1 MHCRMTSSSIFIAP
15 PSACR
20 LRRIVLIAA
29 LSVAC
34 GVAAL
39 PGQIV
44 AWNVSGTNAAASQ
57 PLAATVLD
65 PAFASGTLSIG
76 SGLSASSA
84 SNTFGGSGFDQ
95 TSLAGAMSAGDFLS
109 VTITPLPGHAL
120 GLTSLT
126 MLFGVSSA
134 VTDFHVS
141 LVSNVTG
148 FTPGDTLWDF
158 AFGNTLPAA
167 QTVNLTGISSLQ
179 SIDSTLELRI
189 YGWRDGA
196 GTSTFRFRDNAG
208 VDLSL
213 AGTITAIPEPGTYAV
228 SLGLVLLGVTPW
240 AQRRLRR
247 TEKESRR
254 Q

>member
-1 MHCRMTSSSIFIAP
+1 MTTSRIITAP
-15 PSACR
+15 QLALG
-20 LRRIVLIAA
+20 LRRIVFIVSLSGAVA
-29 LSVAC
+29 LH
-34 GVAAL
+34 
-39 PGQIV
+39 GQIA

-57 PLAATVLD
+57 PLAATLLD
-65 PAFASGTLSIG
+65 SALASGTLSVG

-84 SNTFGGSGFDQ
+84 ANTFGGSGFEQ

-134 VTDFHVS
+134 VTNFHIS
-141 LVSNVTG
+141 LASNVTG

-167 QTVNLTGISSLQ
+167 QTVNLTGIASLQ
-179 SIDSTLELRI
+179 SIASTLEFRI

-196 GTSTFRFRDNAG
+196 GTTTFRIRDNAG
-208 VDLSL
+208 VDLSF
-213 AGTITAIPEPGTYAV
+213 AGTVSAIPEPGMYAT
-228 SLGLVLLGVTPW
+228 SLGLILLGVTPW
-240 AQRRLRR
+240 ARRRLRR
-247 TEKESRR
+247 IENDSRR